1 MGLIDCHAHCLPKTI
16 MDVLREWAAGTYLGR
31 SLYADEGFN
40 SLERHL
46 ALMDKFGVEKEVINY
61 GNLLVPAAK
70 TGKLPMEEVVRTVN
84 DYIAEACRVAP
95 GRFVPAAAVDPFG
108 GETALRELDRAVEKL
123 GLFGISLSTNVDG
136 RALDDPVYEPIF
148 ERAKRWNMPLWVHPG
163 QVPQAWQQALGLNNR
178 YLNSGVGFLLDDML
192 CVVKMITAGV
202 FDRWWGVK
210 FVLCQ
215 LGGFLP
221 FTMGRFDQ
229 QYFFER
235 RAFEQQNKPL
245 PEYLQRRVAEYCQ
258 AFYVDTH
265 TADASAIRCALDC
278 MTADRIVLGGD
289 YPISPPEVG
298 LGYTIPQLDKVGLS
312 SADRAKIERENA
324 VRLLNLA

>member
-46 ALMDKFGVEKEVINY
+46 VLMDKFGVEKEVINY
-61 GNLLVPAAK
+61 GNLLVPAAR
-70 TGKLPMEEVVRTVN
+70 TGKLPMEEVVKTVN
-84 DYIAEACRVAP
+84 DYIAEACRIAP
-95 GRFVPAAAVDPFG
+95 ARFVPAAAVDPFG
-108 GETALRELDRAVEKL
+108 GEAALRELDRAVEKL

-136 RALDDPVYEPIF
+136 RTLDDPVYEPIF
-148 ERAKRWNMPLWVHPG
+148 ERAKRLNMPLWVHPG
-163 QVPQAWQQALGLNNR
+163 QVPQLWQQALGLNNR

-235 RAFEQQNKPL
+235 RACEQQNKPL

-278 MTADRIVLGGD
+278 MSADRIVLGGD

-312 SADRAKIERENA
+312 SGDRAKIERENA

>member
-1 MGLIDCHAHCLPKTI
+1 
-16 MDVLREWAAGTYLGR
+16 
-31 SLYADEGFN
+31 
-40 SLERHL
+40 
-46 ALMDKFGVEKEVINY
+46 
-61 GNLLVPAAK
+61 
-70 TGKLPMEEVVRTVN
+70 
-84 DYIAEACRVAP
+84 
-95 GRFVPAAAVDPFG
+95 
-108 GETALRELDRAVEKL
+108 LDRAVEKL

-235 RAFEQQNKPL
+235 RAYEQQNKPL
-245 PEYLQRRVAEYCQ
+245 PEYVQRRVAEYCQ

-278 MTADRIVLGGD
+278 MSADRIVLGGD

-324 VRLLNLA
+324 VRLLNLS

>member
-95 GRFVPAAAVDPFG
+95 SRFIPAAAVDPFG
-108 GETALRELDRAVEKL
+108 GEAALRELDRAVEKL

-163 QVPQAWQQALGLNNR
+163 QVPQSWQQALGLNNR

-245 PEYLQRRVAEYCQ
+245 PEYLHRRVAEYCQ

-265 TADASAIRCALDC
+265 TADASAISCALDC
-278 MTADRIVLGGD
+278 MSADRIVLGGD

-312 SADRAKIERENA
+312 AGDRAKIERENA
-324 VRLLNLA
+324 TRLLNLA